1 MTMSSRTRILINE
14 TFETLQGIINENLD
28 AEFSKDDIAEW
39 NNLLR
44 DARSF
49 NTLPLTL
56 EFKFAN
62 LPQSVREGNRWDDR
76 DYSSPETDGSIELRA
91 VYFANYTLLGGKDG
105 IGKPIP
111 PAATNLRA
119 YARHLD
125 REIDRQNDAG
135 LDFAP
140 TIVDRDALSKK
151 VKNMTDKDAAEL
163 MKLLEQMK
171 ATAASP
177 TESTKVA

>member
-14 TFETLQGIINENLD
+14 TYEMLQGIINENLD
-28 AEFSKDDIAEW
+28 AEFSKDDIAQW

-44 DARSF
+44 DARGF

-76 DYSSPETDGSIELRA
+76 DYSSPETEASIELRA
-91 VYFANYTLLGGKDG
+91 VYFANAKLMGDG

-140 TIVDRDALSKK
+140 TILDKKAIAKK
-151 VKNMTDKDAAEL
+151 VEAMDPKDLANLLKL
-163 MKLLEQMK
+163 MEQMK
-171 ATAASP
+171 ATEPSP